1 MNKGRIYEEKAS
13 QFLSLKG
20 YKILERNFFS
30 SAGEIDIIAQDKRN
44 LVFVEVKERKNTFYS
59 PYEAVERNKRRKI
72 IQTAKYYLLKRKI
85 KNTPLRFDVVSIT
98 EGKNWRVYEVIKD
111 AFSVDE

>member
-1 MNKGRIYEEKAS
+1 MNKGRTYEEKAS

-44 LVFVEVKERKNTFYS
+44 LVFVEVKERKKTFYS
-59 PYEAVERNKRRKI
+59 PREAVERSKRRKI
-72 IQTAKYYLLKRKI
+72 VQTAKYYLLKRRVKD
-85 KNTPLRFDVVSIT
+85 TPLRFDVVSIV
-98 EGKNWRVYEVIKD
+98 EGEGWRVYELIKN
-111 AFSVDE
+111 AFCVDE